1 MAARGRRS
9 SAHPS
14 QYAPGV
20 TWTATREL
28 IEDAVTHGSAVAA
41 FNVITLDHAEAIAA
55 GATEAG
61 TAVLL
66 QLSQNAIAYHGAAEP
81 ILAACRE
88 IAAAATIPVGIHLDH
103 LEDADLVHRILA
115 RSAELGVGSLMFDAS
130 KLDDDDNVRATS
142 AICRAGQARGLWVE
156 AELGEVGGK
165 DGAHAPGVR
174 TDPEEARRFVEHT
187 GVDGLAVAVGSS
199 HAMRERTAAIDI
211 DLVRRLADAVP
222 VPLVLHGSSGV
233 ADAVIARGG
242 AGGDPQGQ
250 RRYRAQPGR
259 HRGAAAGPRRTARR
273 GRPAGLRPRRPP
285 GHGRHRRPTLP
296 GHLETGV
303 TARGSA
309 ATAQPL
315 NRMSDMSGLFGQP
328 LILR

>member
-1 MAARGRRS
+1 M
-9 SAHPS
+9 
-14 QYAPGV
+14 

-28 IEDAVTHGSAVAA
+28 IEDCAIDGTAVAA

-66 QLSQNAIAYHGAAEP
+66 QLSQNAIAYHGAPEP

-88 IAAAATIPVGIHLDH
+88 VAAAASIPVGIHLDH
-103 LEDADLVHRILA
+103 LEDADLAQRILA

-130 KLDDDDNVRATS
+130 KLDDDRNVRVTS
-142 AICRAGQARGLWVE
+142 EICRAGQGRGLWIE

-174 TDPEEARRFVEHT
+174 TDPGEARRFVELT

-211 DLVRRLADAVP
+211 DLVRRLAEAVP

-233 ADAVIARGG
+233 PDTVIAQAVVAGIRKVNVGTALNLAGTAALRKVLAERPDAVDPRVYGRVVRQAMVDTVARLC
-242 AGGDPQGQ
+242 
-250 RRYRAQPGR
+250 RVISK
-259 HRGAAAGPRRTARR
+259 
-273 GRPAGLRPRRPP
+273 PAG
-285 GHGRHRRPTLP
+285 
-296 GHLETGV
+296 
-303 TARGSA
+303 
-309 ATAQPL
+309 
-315 NRMSDMSGLFGQP
+315 
-328 LILR
+328 

>member
-1 MAARGRRS
+1 
-9 SAHPS
+9 
-14 QYAPGV
+14 V

-28 IEDAVTHGSAVAA
+28 IEDAATHGTAVAA
-41 FNVITLDHAEAIAA
+41 FNVITLEHAEAIAA
-55 GATEAG
+55 GATAAG

-66 QLSQNAIAYHGAAEP
+66 QLSQNAIAYHGAPEP

-88 IAAAATIPVGIHLDH
+88 IAAAASIPVGVHLDH

-115 RSAELGVGSLMFDAS
+115 RSAELGVGSVMFDAS
-130 KLDDDDNVRATS
+130 KLDDDENVRLTS
-142 AICRAGQARGLWVE
+142 VICRAGQGRGLWVE

-174 TDPEEARRFVEHT
+174 TDPEEARRFVQLT

-233 ADAVIARGG
+233 PDPLIAQAVAAGIRKVNIGTALNLAGTAALRQVLAERPDAV
-242 AGGDPQGQ
+242 DP
-250 RRYRAQPGR
+250 RVYGR
-259 HRGAAAGPRRTARR
+259 VVRQAMADTVTRLCRVVSK
-273 GRPAGLRPRRPP
+273 PP
-285 GHGRHRRPTLP
+285 G
-296 GHLETGV
+296 
-303 TARGSA
+303 
-309 ATAQPL
+309 
-315 NRMSDMSGLFGQP
+315 
-328 LILR
+328 

>member
-1 MAARGRRS
+1 MKTGGVTGTAITVATDAHDFARIVQPSTVAAD
-9 SAHPS
+9 PS
-14 QYAPGV
+14 NRPTQYAPGV
-20 TWTATREL
+20 TWTATGEL
-28 IEDAVTHGSAVAA
+28 IEDAATHGTAVAA

-66 QLSQNAIAYHGAAEP
+66 QLSQNAIAYHGAPEP

-88 IAAAATIPVGIHLDH
+88 IAAAATIPIGIHLDH

-130 KLDDDDNVRATS
+130 KLDDDDNVRATA
-142 AICRAGQARGLWVE
+142 AICRAGQARGLWIE

-165 DGAHAPGVR
+165 DGAHAPGAR
-174 TDPEEARRFVEHT
+174 TDPEDARRFVELT

-211 DLVRRLADAVP
+211 GLVRRLAGAVP

-233 ADAVIARGG
+233 PDTVIAQTVAAGIRKVNVGTALNLAGTAALRQVLTEQPDAVDPRVYGRVVRQAMVTRSPDS
-242 AGGDPQGQ
+242 AGSS
-250 RRYRAQPGR
+250 R
-259 HRGAAAGPRRTARR
+259 
-273 GRPAGLRPRRPP
+273 RPA
-285 GHGRHRRPTLP
+285 
-296 GHLETGV
+296 
-303 TARGSA
+303 
-309 ATAQPL
+309 
-315 NRMSDMSGLFGQP
+315 D
-328 LILR
+328 

>member
-1 MAARGRRS
+1 M
-9 SAHPS
+9 
-14 QYAPGV
+14 
-20 TWTATREL
+20 TWTATGEL
-28 IEDAVTHGSAVAA
+28 IEDAATRGTAVAA

-55 GATEAG
+55 GATEVG

-66 QLSQNAIAYHGAAEP
+66 QLSQNAIAYHGAPEP

-88 IAAAATIPVGIHLDH
+88 IAAAAAIPVGVHLDH
-103 LEDADLVHRILA
+103 LDDADLVHRILA

-142 AICRAGQARGLWVE
+142 AICRAGQARGLWIE

-174 TDPEEARRFVEHT
+174 TDPEEARRFVEFT

-211 DLVRRLADAVP
+211 DLVRRLADAVT

-233 ADAVIARGG
+233 PD
-242 AGGDPQGQ
+242 
-250 RRYRAQPGR
+250 
-259 HRGAAAGPRRTARR
+259 
-273 GRPAGLRPRRPP
+273 
-285 GHGRHRRPTLP
+285 
-296 GHLETGV
+296 
-303 TARGSA
+303 
-309 ATAQPL
+309 
-315 NRMSDMSGLFGQP
+315 N
-328 LILR
+328 